1 MTRTPVWLLWGV
13 AMMPVVVLTLWTVAF
28 QGQPMPTSLVVLIL
42 TLCLGLYVYLIQRGR
57 IMPRSGDQEPE
68 PSPIDQGAPLPPVEP
83 LPEAQPAP
91 PVLRPINKAEEG
103 QLQTCFPWTT
113 YYLRQ
118 IEYYPQSV
126 ICRGQ
131 LRTTPENAYQIVRD
145 NVAAQFGDRFHVVFQ
160 TGQDQQPFFELV
172 TNPAANIEGKSAR
185 QLLTRPGL
193 AITLAVI
200 TLITTTWAGLQ
211 RVGRVPTFPA
221 ILEDGLPYALSL
233 MVFFAVRGFANYFI
247 ARTYHIATSLPYFIP
262 VIPLPFFPLGTIGAF
277 THFRSPI
284 PTRKA
289 LLDLALVAPFLGLC
303 VCLPLLAWGLTQ
315 SEVVLLPENPALFQF
330 QALNP
335 RFSIALAVMAKLA
348 IGEDLIPQSA
358 LQLNPFAAAG
368 WVGLVFTAFNLMP
381 IGQLD
386 GGRAV
391 HAVFGQR
398 TGAKIGRISRFL
410 LLGFAI
416 VHPHLLLWAI
426 LLLLLP
432 ATDEPALNDVTAV
445 DSFRDMVGLLALT
458 ILILLVMP
466 APRFLTA
473 AMGM

>member
-13 AMMPVVVLTLWTVAF
+13 AMMPIMVLTLWTVIF
-28 QGQPMPTSLVVLIL
+28 QGQQMPTSLVVLML
-42 TLCLGLYVYLIQRGR
+42 VLCLGLYLYLIQRGR
-57 IMPRSGDQEPE
+57 IVPRSRDREPE
-68 PSPIDQGAPLPPVEP
+68 PSTIDSGRAPIPVAEP
-83 LPEAQPAP
+83 VPDAQPAP
-91 PVLRPINKAEEG
+91 PVLRPINKEEEG
-103 QLQTCFPWTT
+103 QLQTCFPWTI

-118 IEYYPQSV
+118 IEYHPQSV
-126 ICRGQ
+126 VCRGQ
-131 LRTTPENAYQIVRD
+131 LRTTPENAYQVVRD

-160 TGQDQQPFFELV
+160 AGQDQPFFELV
-172 TNPAANIEGKSAR
+172 TNPAANLEGKSAR

-193 AITLAVI
+193 AVALAVI

-221 ILEDGLPYALSL
+221 ILEDGLPYSLSL

-247 ARTYHIATSLPYFIP
+247 ARNYQIATSLPYFIP
-262 VIPLPFFPLGTIGAF
+262 VIPLPFLPLGTIGAF

-284 PTRKA
+284 PNRKA
-289 LLDLALVAPFLGLC
+289 LLDMALVAPFLGLC
-303 VCLPLLAWGLTQ
+303 VCIPLLAWGLTH
-315 SEVVLLPENPALFQF
+315 SEVVLLPEQAGLFQF

-335 RFSIALAVMAKLA
+335 RFSIALAGMAKLA
-348 IGEDLIPQSA
+348 IGKDLVPQSA
-358 LQLNPFAAAG
+358 LQLDPIAAAG

-386 GGRAV
+386 GGRAI

-398 TGAKIGRISRFL
+398 AGARIGRIARFL
-410 LLGFAI
+410 LLGFAF

-432 ATDEPALNDVTAV
+432 VTDEPALNDVTPV
-445 DSFRDMVGLLALT
+445 DSFRDMVGLLALA